1 MLIQESELNTY
12 NSDAIIDEAV
22 ILDETESII
31 KLPAIPVVENSR
43 LDCGLVHINDL
54 DKDKFAEILKQNKI
68 HKSTFKYS
76 YYFGNDPI
84 ICNEEKY
91 LVSPYYLD
99 NANCYVESTLSA
111 NRAMYYALE
120 LIKEYGL
127 LDKFKIEIE

>member
-1 MLIQESELNTY
+1 M
-12 NSDAIIDEAV
+12 
-22 ILDETESII
+22 
-31 KLPAIPVVENSR
+31 
-43 LDCGLVHINDL
+43 L

-127 LDKFKIEIE
+127 MDRFKIEIE